1 MLYTNLNINEAG
13 HLTFGGLDTVELA
26 KQYGTPLYLM
36 DKDRVRENCR
46 NYLST
51 MRKFFGTECLPF
63 YASKALC
70 FADICR
76 LVKEEGMGLD
86 VVSLGELYTA
96 QKADFP
102 MEKVG
107 FHGNNKTDL
116 DIGTGIKL
124 GVGHFVAD
132 GEEEIDMIEAIAAK
146 EGKVQKVLLRV
157 SPGIDPHTHA
167 KISTGM
173 VDCKFGAAIETGAA
187 MELTKKL
194 LCCPHIEFEGYH
206 CHVGSQI
213 FEASPFLSAVDIMVD
228 FIANVMAETGYIAK
242 TLNLG
247 GGFGVRYTEEDPKM
261 NLEKMI
267 HMVADHLDAKRKE
280 YGLPR
285 LTIYMEPGRSI
296 VADAGITLYTVGT
309 VKKIPG
315 YTTYVSVDGGM
326 ADNPRYTL
334 YEAKY
339 TFLNAQ
345 NANGKANLKCSVAGR
360 CCESG
365 DLLGENVMIAEPS
378 RGDILAVLT
387 TGAYNFSMASGYNR
401 LGRPALVWVE
411 QGESKLAVRRQSIE
425 DILSQDL

>member
-1 MLYTNLNINEAG
+1 MLYSNLQINEKG
-13 HLTFGGLDTVELA
+13 HLCIGGVDTVALA
-26 KQYGTPLYLM
+26 QQYGTPLYVM

-46 NYLST
+46 TYLGA
-51 MRKFFGTECLPF
+51 MRKYFGDECLPF

-70 FADICR
+70 FTDICR
-76 LVKEEGMGLD
+76 LVKEEGLGLD

-96 QKADFP
+96 KAADFP
-102 MEKVG
+102 MERVG

-116 DIGTGIKL
+116 DISEGIRL
-124 GVGHFVAD
+124 GVGHFVVDAD
-132 GEEEIDMIEAIAAK
+132 EEIDRIEELA
-146 EGKVQKVLLRV
+146 GKAGVCQKVLLRV
-157 SPGIDPHTHA
+157 GPGIDPHTHA
-167 KISTGM
+167 KIATGM

-187 MELTKKL
+187 MELTKKIL
-194 LCCPHIEFEGYH
+194 RCKNIVFEGYH

-213 FEASPFLSAVDIMVD
+213 FDAGAFVSAVDIMLG
-228 FIANVMAETGYIAK
+228 FMAGVMDETGYIAK
-242 TLNLG
+242 VLNLG
-247 GGFGVRYTEEDPKM
+247 GGFGVRYTEDDPKM
-261 NLEKMI
+261 NVEKII
-267 HMVADHLDAKRKE
+267 HMVAEHLDIKRAE

-285 LTIYMEPGRSI
+285 LVIYMEPGRSI

-315 YTTYVSVDGGM
+315 YTNYVSVDGGM

-339 TFLNAQ
+339 TFLNAEK
-345 NANGKANLKCSVAGR
+345 ADEKANLICSVAGR

-365 DLLGENVMIAEPS
+365 DLLGENVLLAEPA

-401 LGRPALVWVE
+401 LARPALVWVE
-411 QGESKLAVRRQSIE
+411 KGQSRIAVRRQSLE
-425 DILSQDL
+425 DLLAQDL

>member
-1 MLYTNLNINEAG
+1 MLYNNLEINEKG
-13 HLTFGGLDTVELA
+13 HLTFAGADTVALA
-26 KQYGTPLYLM
+26 EQYQTPLYVM
-36 DKDRVRENCR
+36 DKNRVRENCR
-46 NYLST
+46 SYLET
-51 MRKFFGTECLPF
+51 MQKYFGAECLPF

-70 FADICR
+70 CTEICR

-86 VVSLGELYTA
+86 VVSVGELYTA
-96 QKADFP
+96 KKAAFP

-107 FHGNNKTDL
+107 FHGNNKTDE
-116 DIGTGIKL
+116 DIETGISL
-124 GVGHFVAD
+124 GVGHFVVDA
-132 GEEEIDMIEAIAAK
+132 EEEIERIEYFAEKA
-146 EGKVQKVLLRV
+146 GKSQKVLLRV

-167 KISTGM
+167 KIATGM

-187 MELTKKL
+187 LALTKKIL
-194 LCCPHIEFEGYH
+194 RCPHLEMEGFH

-213 FEASPFLSAVDIMVD
+213 FEASPFISAVDIMLD
-228 FIANVMAETGYIAK
+228 FIANVMDETGYIAK
-242 TLNLG
+242 VLNLG
-247 GGFGVRYTEEDPKM
+247 GGFGVRYTENDPKM
-261 NLEKMI
+261 NIEKFI
-267 HMVADHLDAKRKE
+267 RMVADHLDAKRKE

-315 YTTYVSVDGGM
+315 YTNYVSVDGGM

-339 TFLNAQ
+339 TFLNASR
-345 NANGKANLKCSVAGR
+345 ADHAKDLCCTVAGR

-365 DLLGENVMIAEPS
+365 DLLGENVMIASPQ

-401 LGRPALVWVE
+401 LCRPALVFVE
-411 QGESKLAVRRQSIE
+411 QGQSSLAVRRQSL
-425 DILSQDL
+425 DDLLAQDL

>member
-1 MLYTNLNINEAG
+1 MLYTNLAINEKG
-13 HLTFGGLDTVELA
+13 HLTFAGLDTVELA

-46 NYLST
+46 TYLTT
-51 MRKFFGTECLPF
+51 MRKFFGAECLPF

-70 FADICR
+70 FTDICR
-76 LVKEEGMGLD
+76 LAAEEGMGLD

-96 QKADFP
+96 KKAQFP
-102 MEKVG
+102 MERVC
-107 FHGNNKTDL
+107 FHGNNKTDE
-116 DIGTGIKL
+116 DIKVGIEL

-132 GEEEIDMIEAIAAK
+132 AEEEIEKIEELAALT
-146 EGKVQKVLLRV
+146 GKRQKVLLRV

-167 KISTGM
+167 KIATGM
-173 VDCKFGAAIETGAA
+173 VDCKFGSAIETGAA
-187 MELTKKL
+187 MALTKKL
-194 LCCPHIEFEGYH
+194 LRCGNIEFEGYH

-213 FEASPFLSAVDIMVD
+213 FDASAFVSAVDIMVD
-228 FIANVMAETGYIAK
+228 FMASVMEETGYIAK
-242 TLNLG
+242 VLNLG
-247 GGFGVRYTEEDPKM
+247 GGFGVRYTEEDPKI

-267 HMVADHLDAKRKE
+267 HMVADHLDLKRKE

-285 LTIYMEPGRSI
+285 LTVYMEPGRSL
-296 VADAGITLYTVGT
+296 VADAGMTLYTVGT

-315 YTTYVSVDGGM
+315 YSNYVSVDGGM

-339 TFLNAQ
+339 TVINCHFAD
-345 NANGKANLKCSVAGR
+345 KEPNLVCTVAGR

-365 DLLGENVMIAEPS
+365 DLIGENMALYEPQ
-378 RGDILAVLT
+378 RGQILGVLT

-401 LGRPALVWVE
+401 LSRPALVWVE
-411 QGESKLAVRRQSIE
+411 QGQSHLAVRRQSIE
-425 DILSQDL
+425 DILAQDL